1 MKSASAKLIVLSSLL
16 ALATACSD
24 AGGQGQAEGGP
35 PAMPPSPVSFVE
47 TKAES
52 LPITNELPGRVA
64 PTRIAEVRP
73 RVSGIIVERIFE
85 QGSLV
90 KAGDVLYRIDPAPFQ
105 VQVDSAKAT
114 LQRAEA
120 GQVQARQTADRQRE
134 LRERRINSASQ
145 EDSAVSALAQAD
157 ADVAAARASLAAA
170 ELNLQYSEVKAP
182 IAGRIGRADITEG
195 ALVSSTDNLAT
206 IQQFDPVYVDFTQSS
221 NALLALKRAAEAGT
235 VENLSPTEARVRI
248 KLDDGSEYGSQ
259 GRFLFSEAA
268 VDQTTGQVTLRAE
281 VPNPKSD
288 LLPGMYVRVLIEQGI
303 ERNAITVPQQAVQRD
318 AGGNAQVYL
327 VGAENKAEILPIR
340 TGRTIDERVVV
351 TEGLKGGEKVI
362 AEGFQKIRPGAPI
375 NPSPW
380 NPDAPP
386 QQGGAGQDQPEN
398 TASAK

>member
-1 MKSASAKLIVLSSLL
+1 MKSVSVRLITLSALL
-16 ALATACSD
+16 ALVTACSD
-24 AGGQGQAEGGP
+24 AGGKQEQQAAA
-35 PAMPPSPVSFVE
+35 PAMPPSAVSFVE
-47 TKAES
+47 TRTES
-52 LPITNELPGRVA
+52 LPVTNELPGRVA

-73 RVSGIIVERIFE
+73 RVSGIVIERVFE
-85 QGSLV
+85 QGGLV

-120 GQVQARQTADRQRE
+120 GQLQARQTADRQRE
-134 LRERRINSASQ
+134 LRERRINSAAQ
-145 EDSAVSALAQAD
+145 EDTAVSALAQAD

-195 ALVSSTDNLAT
+195 ALVTSTDNLAT

-235 VENLSPTEARVRI
+235 VESLSPTEARVRI
-248 KLDDGSEYGSQ
+248 KLDDGTEYGAQ
-259 GRFLFSEAA
+259 GRFLFSEAT

-281 VPNPKSD
+281 VPNAKSD

-303 ERNAITVPQQAVQRD
+303 ERNAVAVPQQAVQRD
-318 AGGNAQVYL
+318 AGGNAQVFL
-327 VGAENKAEILPIR
+327 VGAENKVEVRQIR
-340 TGRTIDERVVV
+340 TGRTVENRVVV
-351 TEGLKGGEKVI
+351 TDGLKGGEKVI
-362 AEGFQKIRPGAPI
+362 AEGFQKIRPGAPV

-380 NPDAPP
+380 AP
-386 QQGGAGQDQPEN
+386 QGAPEGGNAQSDPAN